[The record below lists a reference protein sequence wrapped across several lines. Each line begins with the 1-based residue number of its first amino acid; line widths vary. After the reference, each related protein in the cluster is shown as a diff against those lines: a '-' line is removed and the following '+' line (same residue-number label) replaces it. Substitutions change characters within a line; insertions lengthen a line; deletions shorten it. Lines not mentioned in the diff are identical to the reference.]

1 MFCVWKGISLDFILL
16 QTFDGF
22 NSLHGSCMRLHAS
35 EKVNDSWLRMTAA
48 QGTVENME
56 KNLSRFEALAEIG
69 PRNDSAAA
77 IRDLGSGF

>member
-1 MFCVWKGISLDFILL
+1 
-16 QTFDGF
+16 
-22 NSLHGSCMRLHAS
+22 
-35 EKVNDSWLRMTAA
+35 MTAA